1 MKPSEYVRHNLHT
14 PNFTQ
19 KDFLEHI
26 KYYDKKLI
34 ELDKKF
40 IDKEEL
46 KEKILKRIKETD
58 KSSEYGWSCISKD
71 DILELLK

>member
-1 MKPSEYVRHNLHT
+1 MKPSEFITKFKVYKEQNNIILKPVT
-14 PNFTQ
+14 FE
-19 KDFLEHI
+19 D
-26 KYYDKKLI
+26 
-34 ELDKKF
+34 LDLKF
-40 IDKEEL
+40 IDREEL